1 MGHSPQQLKAYEAI
15 VREHPGDAY
24 ATLIYGDE
32 LFHRGP
38 LWGIPLDSA
47 RTVLRHAARIDTFLV
62 PAFDHLVQADIQLAD
77 NASARHALEHLFSMS
92 AIPPEVD
99 VYLPAL
105 WQQAY
110 LERFEPEAAAER
122 RSELFRVATPPD
134 RQATALAARRGL
146 SLDLAVAEEALGAML
161 AEAEEGSATERVT
174 GRVAQ
179 GLAAFAMGRPRQALS
194 RFDAAA
200 RIGSEEARFQAAQ
213 WRVLP
218 DALGLEGTA
227 EAERMAGRNAL
238 EAVAASGGSAADPG
252 RVIRAAWTLGLSE
265 QRAGDTLA
273 ARRRAEHLRNLAGQT
288 GYAGMA
294 TLLDAA
300 LEASTR
306 RYDAALAASAP
317 LLTYDSL
324 GKVERPFFR
333 SAVHLLRA
341 EWHER
346 MGDLPAAASE
356 LVWHENEDLEGLPGG
371 AAQAAEVDW
380 AVGTL
385 ARLRRARIALAMDDL
400 EGACRHASD
409 VARLWNRPESALEP
423 LAQEARRLRDEAC
436 GH

>member
-15 VREHPGDAY
+15 VGEYPRDAY

-47 RTVLRHAARIDTFLV
+47 RTVLQRAARIDTFLV

-77 NASARHALEHLFSMS
+77 SASARHALEHLFSLS

-110 LERFEPEAAAER
+110 LERFEPEAAAAR
-122 RSELFRVATPPD
+122 RSEVLRVATPPD
-134 RQATALAARRGL
+134 RQTTALAARRGL
-146 SLDLAVAEEALGAML
+146 SLDLAVTEEALGTML
-161 AEAEEGSATERVT
+161 AEAEESDPSERVT

-179 GLAAFAMGRPRQALS
+179 GLAAFAMGRPQEALS

-200 RIGSEEARFQAAQ
+200 TIGDEEARFQAAL
-213 WRVLP
+213 WRVVP
-218 DALGLEGTA
+218 DALGLGDTK
-227 EAERMAGRNAL
+227 EAQRMAGRNAL
-238 EAVAASGGSAADPG
+238 EAVATAGSAADPG
-252 RVIRAAWTLGLSE
+252 RAIRAAWTLGLSE
-265 QRAGDTLA
+265 LRAGDTLA
-273 ARRRAEHLRNLAGQT
+273 ARRRADRVRDLAGQT
-288 GYAGMA
+288 GYAGLA

-300 LEASTR
+300 LEASTG

-317 LLTYDSL
+317 LLAYDSL
-324 GKVERPFFR
+324 GKVKRPFAR

-341 EWHER
+341 EWHQR
-346 MGDLPAAASE
+346 IGDLPAAASE

-371 AAQAAEVDW
+371 PAQAAEVDW
-380 AVGTL
+380 ALGTF
-385 ARLRRARIALAMDDL
+385 ARLHRARIALAMDDP

-409 VARLWNRPESALEP
+409 VTRIWNRPEPALEP
-423 LAQEARRLRDEAC
+423 LAREARRLRDEAC
-436 GH
+436 GA